1 MSSTGNTDFKR
12 RVIMQKSS
20 PSEMMRYAQIQNAMS
35 TQGKQL
41 YAGALLH
48 RAAQLYSIRTALIFK
63 NERYTYATLA
73 VWANRCAYQL
83 RKQGIT
89 LKSRVIICLQNCP
102 AYYAAY
108 FGAWQSG
115 AVVAPLNTF
124 LGPLELQHIV
134 DDAKPTVII
143 TENNRVQQFKDAG
156 YAGIIIT
163 QEEIE
168 QYQHTNEHSDDLIT
182 LDQQDLCALLY
193 TSGTTGSPKGVMLSS
208 QAIMTN
214 IAQIIARLG
223 METSQEEAIAG
234 ILPLFHVFAQNTCM
248 WTPLF
253 LGVTIILAP
262 RIDRQAILEVLAHK
276 PTLFVGVPALFG
288 LLCLMKNAPLDSIKI
303 CASGGDAL
311 PDKIR
316 AGFELIY
323 RRKIVNGYGLT
334 ETSPVI
340 AIMLDD
346 ALTPTNTIGTPVCG
360 ITAHIRADDGV
371 TELPTGQPGTLWVSG
386 NNVMLGYYNAPEATA
401 IVLKNGFFNTGDCA
415 YIDPLGRLVITG
427 REKDLIINKGINI
440 YPQEIENVLMNHPL
454 VLSAAVVGVP
464 DADVGEQ
471 VIAFVQVRT
480 LQQGIDLELKKLCQ
494 HTIAA
499 YKVPRSIV
507 YQTEELPMTA
517 TRKID
522 KKQLRVRALQ
532 IIKNN

>member
-1 MSSTGNTDFKR
+1 MKKNNQPET
-12 RVIMQKSS
+12 V
-20 PSEMMRYAQIQNAMS
+20 RYAQIHNAMS
-35 TQGKQL
+35 AQGKQL

-48 RAAQLYSIRTALIFK
+48 RAAGLYGTRTALIFK
-63 NERYTYATLA
+63 TERYTYAALA
-73 VWANRCAYQL
+73 LWANRCAYQL
-83 RKQGIT
+83 RKHGIT

-102 AYYAAY
+102 AYYAVY

-124 LGPLELQHIV
+124 LGPLELKHIV
-134 DDAKPTVII
+134 DDAQPSVII
-143 TENNRVQQFKDAG
+143 TESSRVQQFKEAG
-156 YAGIIIT
+156 YVGIIIT

-168 QYQHTNEHSDDLIT
+168 QYQHTDQHADDLVT
-182 LDQQDLCALLY
+182 LEPNELCALLY

-223 METSQEEAIAG
+223 MEANQEEAIAG

-253 LGVTIILAP
+253 LGATIILAP
-262 RIDRQAILEVLAHK
+262 RIDRHAILEVLSHK

-288 LLCLMKNAPLDSIKI
+288 LLCLMKNAPLDSIKL

-340 AIMLDD
+340 AIMPDD

-360 ITAHIRADDGV
+360 VTAQIRADDGV
-371 TELPTGQPGTLWVSG
+371 TELPTGQPGTLWVKG
-386 NNVMLGYYNAPEATA
+386 DNVMLGYYNAPETTAT
-401 IVLKNGFFNTGDCA
+401 VLKDGFFNTGDCA
-415 YIDPLGRLVITG
+415 YIDQHGRLVITG

-454 VLSAAVVGVP
+454 VLGAAVVGVP

-480 LQQGIDLELKKLCQ
+480 LKQGLDLELKKLCQ
-494 HTIAA
+494 QTIAA
-499 YKVPRSIV
+499 YKVPRSII

-517 TRKID
+517 TRKVD
-522 KKQLRVRALQ
+522 KKQLRMRALQ
-532 IIKNN
+532 TIKTNP